1 MTHLPLNPVER
12 FVLLQRQDREAV
24 TTLPDLSVGNFRPLE
39 NPTPHHVGRSPH
51 VGSTAAPVGED
62 ELAAEL
68 DSFPLLEQFSC
79 WPRILKRLHPEQ
91 QIFVEEFSNA
101 SEVQD
106 LAEDIPTP
114 CSFVACSAVRWPWF
128 ASRQPVRG
136 FRAQS
141 GRAIGACGSCSFR
154 RRRGSRARNKGAA
167 RRRRSAGGDLAALG
181 DARRKP
187 HRGRREHDADCN
199 RQGRA
204 RQRAQRLRLGQVE
217 RAP

>member
-91 QIFVEEFSNA
+91 QVFVEEVSNA
-101 SEVQD
+101 SELQD
-106 LAEDIPTP
+106 SIQDI
-114 CSFVACSAVRWPWF
+114 
-128 ASRQPVRG
+128 SRHVL
-136 FRAQS
+136 S
-141 GRAIGACGSCSFR
+141 S
-154 RRRGSRARNKGAA
+154 
-167 RRRRSAGGDLAALG
+167 
-181 DARRKP
+181 
-187 HRGRREHDADCN
+187 
-199 RQGRA
+199 
-204 RQRAQRLRLGQVE
+204 RAQRFVGLGLLLVNPNAVSALSPVVPSALAVLARFVEERGRELETSARRGGGAQPAATWLRSAT
-217 RAP
+217 RAANHIAAAANTTLIATDKAAPGSAPSVCGSAR